1 VEKRLQLFKDATV
14 KSVFET
20 FADEL
25 ENNDMVVV
33 KVEKKDNQQNDDKL
47 EFDRDNTKTAS
58 ISGDLKPVFR
68 EIDQWKKTHEQEC

>member
-1 VEKRLQLFKDATV
+1 
-14 KSVFET
+14 
-20 FADEL
+20 
-25 ENNDMVVV
+25 MVVV